1 MLPNVPSSTSIVALT
16 LSRLQ
21 EEVVDDWEEK
31 DGNRVTSECGPVT
44 GGLSNGDASED
55 SSTPESSIVDVEE
68 GEVGDNRSG
77 V

>member
-1 MLPNVPSSTSIVALT
+1 MTSARGLY
-16 LSRLQ
+16 R
-21 EEVVDDWEEK
+21 
-31 DGNRVTSECGPVT
+31 PVT
-44 GGLSNGDASED
+44 GGLSNGDTSED

>member
-1 MLPNVPSSTSIVALT
+1 MGGAARGASLAEQLYVVAGVEDST
-16 LSRLQ
+16 
-21 EEVVDDWEEK
+21 E
-31 DGNRVTSECGPVT
+31 ECGPVT

-55 SSTPESSIVDVEE
+55 SSTPESSTVDVEE